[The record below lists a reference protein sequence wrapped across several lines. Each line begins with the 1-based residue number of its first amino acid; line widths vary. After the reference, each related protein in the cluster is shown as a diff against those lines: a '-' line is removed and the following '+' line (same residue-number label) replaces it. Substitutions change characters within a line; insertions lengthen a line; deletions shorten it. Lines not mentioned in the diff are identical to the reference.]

1 MLGLEIRNIN
11 SKNHDNWTKR
21 LDIIVRET
29 DTHPDKMPN
38 AQLKTET
45 PSHKRVV
52 IALILYHF
60 IASYRV
66 RVSINYA

>member
-29 DTHPDKMPN
+29 DRHPEKMPN
-38 AQLKTET
+38 TQLKTET
-45 PSHKRVV
+45 PYHKRVV
-52 IALILYHF
+52 IALILYHV
-60 IASYRV
+60 IASY